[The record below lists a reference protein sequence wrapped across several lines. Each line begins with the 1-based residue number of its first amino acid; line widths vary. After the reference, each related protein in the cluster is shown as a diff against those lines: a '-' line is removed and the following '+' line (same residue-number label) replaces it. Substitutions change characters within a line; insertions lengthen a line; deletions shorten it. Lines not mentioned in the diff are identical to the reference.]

1 MILGLS
7 TTALMT
13 VNLAATAV
21 LGVAAAKPGEA
32 RAAHM
37 VTIRGCPARASPRPP
52 PKNRR
57 RKTAAEKWM
66 LDLRNQKRASRKL
79 SKFCVH
85 PALQRA
91 AVAHSREMSDRDY
104 LSHDFRCGKGF

>member
-1 MILGLS
+1 
-7 TTALMT
+7 MT

-32 RAAHM
+32 RATGI
-37 VTIRGCPARASPRPP
+37 VTIRAVRPGRRLD
-52 PKNRR
+52 RR
-57 RKTAAEKWM
+57 RKTAAEKRM
-66 LDLRNQKRASRKL
+66 LDLRNQKRTSRKL

-104 LSHDFRCGKGF
+104 LSHASRCGKGF

>member
-1 MILGLS
+1 
-7 TTALMT
+7 MT

-32 RAAHM
+32 RAADI

-52 PKNRR
+52 PK
-57 RKTAAEKWM
+57 TAAEKWM
-66 LDLRNQKRASRKL
+66 LDLRNQKRVSRKL
-79 SKFCVH
+79 SNFCVH

-91 AVAHSREMSDRDY
+91 AVAHSRELSDRDY
-104 LSHDFRCGKGF
+104 LSHDSRCGKDSRPV